1 MRRLSSS
8 MTFFYKWVFPVIWLG
23 FVGIGI
29 VTGLFADHP
38 GQRKP
43 PDPMIVVIPII
54 MFAFGFFLFR
64 QLLGGLVDEV
74 TLDGDN
80 LIVRKGDE
88 QLRISLADVINVNSF
103 STINPRRISLRLRN
117 STRLGRDIDFIPAG
131 RRRPFRLLGMTRLD
145 PLAEE
150 LIDRIEALRGSR
162 R

>member
-8 MTFFYKWVFPVIWLG
+8 MTFFYKWVFPVVWLG
-23 FVGIGI
+23 FVGLG
-29 VTGLFADHP
+29 VFTGLFSEHT
-38 GQRKP
+38 GQGSL
-43 PDPMIVVIPII
+43 DPMIVVIPIF

-80 LIVRKGDE
+80 LIVKKGDE
-88 QLRISLADVINVNSF
+88 HLRISLADVINVNSF
-103 STINPRRISLRLRN
+103 SSINPRRISLRLRN

-131 RRRPFRLLGMTRLD
+131 RRRSLRFLGMTRLD

-150 LIDRIEALRGSR
+150 LIDRIEALRRGSR
-162 R
+162 